1 MVLQVCAFPAQGNG
15 TNTDRDY
22 ASSEPNL
29 GLAGAG
35 VKPRDYCN
43 LESLIPDLCWEAA
56 ADAIRPN
63 IFATLGWNLHH
74 GQCERERE
82 QSHRILC
89 DGYRSLMLDDKTH
102 FDGATV
108 AQVREDFKAFVDN
121 EIGLF
126 ASQFR
131 WCLVIDREALQSFI
145 RHQNPFAVPLQVEED
160 LIEESEAWVT
170 VVEPEYEQEQTSQY
184 AGYMR
189 IPLPRLLQLVCLGDV
204 VPMS

>member
-1 MVLQVCAFPAQGNG
+1 
-15 TNTDRDY
+15 
-22 ASSEPNL
+22 
-29 GLAGAG
+29 
-35 VKPRDYCN
+35 
-43 LESLIPDLCWEAA
+43 
-56 ADAIRPN
+56 
-63 IFATLGWNLHH
+63 
-74 GQCERERE
+74 
-82 QSHRILC
+82 
-89 DGYRSLMLDDKTH
+89 MLDDKTH

-131 WCLVIDREALQSFI
+131 WCLVIDREALRSFI

-160 LIEESEAWVT
+160 STEESEAWVT

-189 IPLPRLLQLVCLGDV
+189 IPLPRLLRLVCLGDV

>member
-1 MVLQVCAFPAQGNG
+1 MAPLEA
-15 TNTDRDY
+15 
-22 ASSEPNL
+22 
-29 GLAGAG
+29 
-35 VKPRDYCN
+35 PRPDVVP
-43 LESLIPDLCWEAA
+43 IPWWYHHEKSDLYWEAA

-63 IFATLGWNLHH
+63 IFARLGWNLHH
-74 GQCERERE
+74 GQCERE
-82 QSHRILC
+82 QSHRPLC

-108 AQVREDFKAFVDN
+108 AQVREDSKAFVNN

-126 ASQFR
+126 VNQFR

-160 LIEESEAWVT
+160 STEESEAWVT
-170 VVEPEYEQEQTSQY
+170 VVEPEYEQEETSQY
-184 AGYMR
+184 AGYMC
-189 IPLPRLLQLVCLGDV
+189 IHLPRLRLVCLGDV